1 MAKKRIHQIA
11 KELDV
16 ASADILFLA
25 KELGLE
31 VKTASSGLTPEEEEL
46 VVLSFNE
53 TKNNEDTANND
64 EVSTSDSVSDDDD
77 KPQELEDKAEPS
89 EDVEDETETSV
100 DVEVSDNI
108 QIIEIPSKSTPEEL
122 SELINVDATQIVG
135 DLMNLGIMQSM
146 TSELNDDEIEKLL
159 EKYDLIPEIIEKVEV
174 KRSEIL
180 QLEEFIDTDEELLV
194 RSPIITVMGHVD
206 HGKTSLLD
214 YIRNEK
220 VADGEAGGIT
230 QHVGAYKV
238 DTGELGITFI
248 DTPGHEAFTQ
258 MRARG
263 ANVTDIVV
271 LVVAADDGIMPQTI
285 EAINHSKAAG
295 VPIVVAVNKCD
306 LPDANPALVKADL
319 TKYEIIAEDLGGD
332 TPVVEVSALKGDGI
346 DDLLET
352 LSLVAE
358 IEELKSNP
366 NANASGYIIESRM
379 EVGRGN
385 VATVVVTRGTLKQGD
400 FLYAGGAFCRIKSM
414 FDHTNKILKK
424 VIPGSPVDI
433 IGWDESPNSGDQF
446 VVVKNQKEA
455 KSKAEENKTLLK
467 DFDSSAYTVQSRV
480 SEMMKLLQEGELN
493 TINIILK
500 ADTNGSVEA
509 IKDGL
514 MKLSSDEVQI
524 QIVHSAV
531 GGIVLSDVDLA
542 GATSSL
548 IVGFNV
554 RPDSQARNMA
564 QSKGIDVRT
573 YQIIYELLDDI
584 TEALQGEM
592 TIKTEEAVIGMV
604 DVRTTF
610 RAPKVG
616 VVAGSIV
623 TEGRVEIDS
632 KARLLRDGV
641 VIYEG
646 TVTSLRRF
654 KDNVEKVLEGL
665 ECGIGL
671 TDYKDIK
678 EGDVIE
684 ILGEVEIK

>member
-16 ASADILFLA
+16 ASADIVFLA
-25 KELGLE
+25 NELGIE

-46 VVLSFNE
+46 VLLAFNE
-53 TKNNEDTANND
+53 QNVTKDSTTNDTVEIIEKTDSTDSETQETQTD
-64 EVSTSDSVSDDDD
+64 EKDDEQTD
-77 KPQELEDKAEPS
+77 
-89 EDVEDETETSV
+89 TESV
-100 DVEVSDNI
+100 DI
-108 QIIEIPSKSTPEEL
+108 QIIEVPSGCTPEEL
-122 SELINVDATQIVG
+122 SSIINIDATQIVG
-135 DLMNLGIMQSM
+135 DLMSLGIMQSM
-146 TSELNDDEIEKLL
+146 TSQLKDKEIETLL
-159 EKYDLIPEIIEKVEV
+159 EKYDLMPEIVEKVEI

-180 QLEEFIDTDEELLV
+180 ALQEFQDEEQNLTV

-238 DTGELGITFI
+238 ESGDLGITFI

-332 TPVVEVSALKGDGI
+332 TPVVEVSALKGDGV

-358 IEELKSNP
+358 IEELKANP
-366 NANASGYIIESRM
+366 NTNASGYIIESRM

-400 FLYAGGAFCRIKSM
+400 FLYAGGAFCRVKSM
-414 FDHTNKILKK
+414 FDHTNKVLKN

-446 VVVKNQKEA
+446 VAVKSQKEA
-455 KSKAEENKTLLK
+455 KAKAEQNKTLLK
-467 DFDSSAYTVQSRV
+467 DFDSSSYTVQARV
-480 SEMMKLLQEGELN
+480 SEMMQLLEEGELN
-493 TINIILK
+493 TINVILK

-514 MKLSSDEVQI
+514 LKLSSDEVQI
-524 QIVHSAV
+524 EIVHSAV

-542 GATSSL
+542 GATNSL

>member
-16 ASADILFLA
+16 ASADLVFLSN
-25 KELGLE
+25 ELGIE

-46 VVLSFNE
+46 VVLAYKE
-53 TKNNEDTANND
+53 KNSTSESTTTDT
-64 EVSTSDSVSDDDD
+64 VSTEEPVNIDPE
-77 KPQELEDKAEPS
+77 PQSEPIQ
-89 EDVEDETETSV
+89 EDEIEDDVTPEETV
-100 DVEVSDNI
+100 IEEKDIQIVEVISG
-108 QIIEIPSKSTPEEL
+108 STPEEL
-122 SELINVDATQIVG
+122 SNIINIEATQIVG
-135 DLMNLGIMQSM
+135 DLMSLGIMQSM
-146 TSELNDDEIEKLL
+146 TSSLSNEEIEKLL
-159 EKYDLIPEIIEKVEV
+159 EKYDLLPEFIERIVI

-180 QLEEFIDTDEELLV
+180 ELQEFVDEEENLSI

-238 DTGELGITFI
+238 NSGELGITFI

-332 TPVVEVSALKGDGI
+332 TPVVEVSALKGDGV

-366 NANASGYIIESRM
+366 NTNASGYIIESRM

-400 FLYAGGAFCRIKSM
+400 FLYAGGAFCRVKSM
-414 FDHTNKILKK
+414 FDHTNKVLKE

-446 VVVKNQKEA
+446 VAVKNQKDA
-455 KSKAEENKTLLK
+455 KAKAEQNKTVLK
-467 DFDSSAYTVQSRV
+467 DFDSSSYSVESRV

-514 MKLSSDEVQI
+514 LKLSSDEVQI
-524 QIVHSAV
+524 EIVHAAV

-542 GATSSL
+542 GTTNSL

-564 QSKGIDVRT
+564 QSKGIDLRT

-604 DVRTTF
+604 EVRTTF

-616 VVAGSIV
+616 VVAGSVV

-632 KARLLRDGV
+632 KARLLRNGV

-654 KDNVEKVLEGL
+654 KDNVERVLEGL

>member
-53 TKNNEDTANND
+53 TKDNENTTNND
-64 EVSTSDSVSDDDD
+64 VVSTSDSTSDAED
-77 KPQELEDKAEPS
+77 KPQEVEEKADPVEDA
-89 EDVEDETETSV
+89 EDETEPSV

-180 QLEEFIDTDEELLV
+180 QLEEFSDTDEELVV

-271 LVVAADDGIMPQTI
+271 LVVAADDGVMPQTI
-285 EAINHSKAAG
+285 EAINHSKAAE
-295 VPIVVAVNKCD
+295 VPIVVAINKCD
-306 LPDANPALVKADL
+306 LPEANPSMIKADL
-319 TKYEIIAEDLGGD
+319 TKYDLITEDLGGEV
-332 TPVVEVSALKGDGI
+332 PVVEVSALKGTGV

-352 LSLVAE
+352 LALVAE
-358 IEELKSNP
+358 IEELK
-366 NANASGYIIESRM
+366 ANFETEASGYIIESRM

-385 VATVVVTRGTLKQGD
+385 VATVIVTRGTLKQGD
-400 FLYAGGAFCRIKSM
+400 FLYAGQAFCRVKSM
-414 FDHTNKILKK
+414 FDHNNKIQKT
-424 VIPGSPVDI
+424 VVPGSPVDL
-433 IGWDESPNSGDQF
+433 IGWDESPTAGDQF
-446 VVVKNQKEA
+446 VAVKNQKLA
-455 KSKAEENKTLLK
+455 KSKAEDNKNKLK
-467 DFDSSAYTVQSRV
+467 IHDDTSFSVESRM
-480 SEMMKLLQEGELN
+480 SDMMKLLQEGELN
-493 TINIILK
+493 NVNIILK

-509 IKDGL
+509 IREGVN
-514 MKLSSDEVQI
+514 KLSTEDVNI

-542 GATSSL
+542 GATDSL
-548 IVGFNV
+548 IIGFNV

-573 YQIIYELLDDI
+573 YSIIYELLDDVS
-584 TEALQGEM
+584 EAVIGQM
-592 TIKTEEAVIGMV
+592 TIKTEEVVIGMV
-604 DVRTTF
+604 DVKTTF

-623 TEGRVEIDS
+623 SEGKVELNA
-632 KARLLRDGV
+632 KARLLRQGV

-646 TVTSLRRF
+646 NIVSLRRF
-654 KDNVEKVLEGL
+654 KDNVEVVNEGL

-671 TDYKDIK
+671 SDYKDIK
-678 EGDVIE
+678 EGDTIE
-684 ILGEVEIK
+684 ILGEVEV